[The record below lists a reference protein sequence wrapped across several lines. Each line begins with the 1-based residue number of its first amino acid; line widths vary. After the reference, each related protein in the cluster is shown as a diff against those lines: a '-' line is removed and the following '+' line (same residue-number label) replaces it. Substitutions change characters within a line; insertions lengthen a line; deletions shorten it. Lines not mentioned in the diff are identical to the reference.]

1 MWVHLL
7 TARAFVRNRAWPL
20 VASVMAVAIVGLL
33 GAAAAL
39 VLGEVDRD
47 IRRTTESIVL
57 DVVVRDSADQQRL
70 DELRRSVLRRPDVH
84 LARVMMPEEVWS
96 QFQSEIGVQSEGLA
110 DIAAM
115 PQLLRV
121 SIKAGSMS
129 RRHVVELVSRLQSS
143 FDDVVEN
150 VIVPQD
156 AITDV
161 ERRRQDFTVAAWSL
175 VGLLAAVCLLTGL
188 VTGRMMRPPGVA
200 ERASALGRTQL
211 WLRAGRLLAMITA
224 DAVGGLVGIGCV
236 FMLAPLLTAS
246 FAWIDV
252 RHVPAVSAAAIGA
265 STGLVVLLRMVL
277 FLWPQSRQRG

>member
-47 IRRTTESIVL
+47 IRRTAESIVL

-84 LARVMMPEEVWS
+84 RARVMMPEEVWS

-121 SIKAGSMS
+121 SLKAGSMS

-161 ERRRQDFTVAAWSL
+161 ERRRQDFTVAAWWL
-175 VGLLAAVCLLTGL
+175 FGLLAAVCLLTGL

-200 ERASALGRTQL
+200 ERASALGRTQH
-211 WLRAGRLLAMITA
+211 WLRGGRLLAMITA

-236 FMLAPLLTAS
+236 FVLAPWLTAS
-246 FAWIDV
+246 FTWIDV
-252 RHVPAVSAAAIGA
+252 RHVPPVSAAAIGA